1 MNIKHI
7 LSCKKILRLHRAVFP
22 GSVRKAFLLVLTGL
36 LVTGTMTSCNDFLDI
51 QPIGKVIPETG
62 KEYRALLTSAY
73 NEVGN
78 ARALTTFRS
87 DEITLDKAS
96 TSSEDYNAFFDI
108 WAWNDL
114 DQQETTTTFPWRTM
128 YHVLYIANYIVE
140 HQNGITE
147 ATTAE
152 IRQMVGECYMLRAYM
167 HFLLA
172 QWFALP
178 YDESYAETELTVPLV
193 TEANTSVMNYRRATM
208 KEMYDFI
215 TTEMEESCP
224 NLEDRVDHRM
234 RVYKPTGY
242 GLMGKVYFLMGEY
255 DKALTAL
262 RTAYELLPKSAAE
275 VYLLDY
281 NELMR
286 PYGYREL
293 TADELDSDMDIL
305 PYLFSSSQVLWCK
318 QTTMMNSYYF
328 VYGDQITFYLNPEF
342 YALYDEY
349 DLRRNLI
356 CTVNREGTPLPYPYP
371 GFLGDRINLGL
382 NLPEVYLML
391 AECEARVGSEDK
403 ARQILA
409 DFRKYRVLPGHE
421 EVPSSVN
428 TKDDL
433 IRFCI
438 DEINREFMATGYRW
452 YTVRR
457 LWNDPLFQDM
467 KPVTHFD
474 GEQTF
479 TLDESGLKTAIPE
492 TVLEWNESWR
502 GQ

>member
-1 MNIKHI
+1 MNMKNIAYI
-7 LSCKKILRLHRAVFP
+7 AAGCLLLSAN
-22 GSVRKAFLLVLTGL
+22 LLSGCD
-36 LVTGTMTSCNDFLDI
+36 SFLDEA
-51 QPIGKVIPETG
+51 PRGKAIATSVN
-62 KEYRALLTSAY
+62 EY
-73 NEVGN
+73 NGMFN
-78 ARALTTFRS
+78 TTLFMNLSLSHDYYAFWRS
-87 DEITLDKAS
+87 DDLIFTPDCYSQLDMNTFYGSSIKNAFQYKQEVYRGDQE
-96 TSSEDYNAFFDI
+96 SSEWVEPYKQIYVFNSIVNGVMSATGS
-108 WAWNDL
+108 
-114 DQQETTTTFPWRTM
+114 EKEK
-128 YHVLYIANYIVE
+128 LYL
-140 HQNGITE
+140 QSE
-147 ATTAE
+147 A
-152 IRQMVGECYMLRAYM
+152 RVSRAYM

-193 TEANTSVMNYRRATM
+193 TEAETSVMNYRRATM

-242 GLMGKVYFLMGEY
+242 GLMGKVYFLMGKY

-293 TADELDSDMDIL
+293 TADELYSDMDIL
-305 PYLFSSSQVLWCK
+305 PYLFRSSQVLWCK

-356 CTVNREGTPLPYPYP
+356 CTVNREGTPLTYPYP
-371 GFLGDRINLGL
+371 GFLGNKINLGL

-391 AECEARVGSEDK
+391 AECEARVGSEDN

-421 EVPSSVN
+421 EVPSSVT
-428 TKDDL
+428 TKEDL
-433 IRFCI
+433 IRFCV
-438 DEINREFMATGYRW
+438 DELNREFMATGYRW

>member
-1 MNIKHI
+1 
-7 LSCKKILRLHRAVFP
+7 
-22 GSVRKAFLLVLTGL
+22 
-36 LVTGTMTSCNDFLDI
+36 
-51 QPIGKVIPETG
+51 
-62 KEYRALLTSAY
+62 
-73 NEVGN
+73 
-78 ARALTTFRS
+78 
-87 DEITLDKAS
+87 
-96 TSSEDYNAFFDI
+96 
-108 WAWNDL
+108 
-114 DQQETTTTFPWRTM
+114 
-128 YHVLYIANYIVE
+128 
-140 HQNGITE
+140 
-147 ATTAE
+147 
-152 IRQMVGECYMLRAYM
+152 
-167 HFLLA
+167 
-172 QWFALP
+172 
-178 YDESYAETELTVPLV
+178 
-193 TEANTSVMNYRRATM
+193 MNYRRATM

-242 GLMGKVYFLMGEY
+242 GLMGKVYFLMGKY

-293 TADELDSDMDIL
+293 TADELYSDMDIL
-305 PYLFSSSQVLWCK
+305 PYLFRSSQVLWCK
-318 QTTMMNSYYF
+318 QNTMMNSYYF

-356 CTVNREGTPLPYPYP
+356 CTVNREGTPLTYPYP
-371 GFLGDRINLGL
+371 GFLGDKINLGL

-391 AECEARVGSEDK
+391 AECEARVGSEDN

-421 EVPSSVN
+421 EVPSSVT
-428 TKDDL
+428 TKEDL
-433 IRFCI
+433 IRFCV
-438 DEINREFMATGYRW
+438 DELNREFMATGYRW